1 MAAVMMQAHGTETMI
16 VKDGNK
22 YSADFKYKN
31 VDYEQDEYNGRCYFL
46 DTSRSFTSQ
55 VAREGG
61 LVRRRISR
69 AAYEEAKAAAIKVVE
84 QAAALEEAAKGT
96 QEEWEK
102 ALDLFGEYLTGEQEE
117 PKRQKVREPYTR
129 EELEAV
135 YDRKIEAE
143 VRHWG
148 EHSFWA
154 NMAREVKAKKA
165 GKAKSLQTVF
175 NECMDIDDIDE
186 DIRQENRQLSIFD
199 E

>member
-16 VKDGNK
+16 AKDGNK
-22 YSADFKYKN
+22 YSADFRYKN

-117 PKRQKVREPYTR
+117 EKRKKVREPYTR
-129 EELEAV
+129 
-135 YDRKIEAE
+135 
-143 VRHWG
+143 
-148 EHSFWA
+148 
-154 NMAREVKAKKA
+154 
-165 GKAKSLQTVF
+165 
-175 NECMDIDDIDE
+175 
-186 DIRQENRQLSIFD
+186 
-199 E
+199 